1 MSSDIYNHPSQLAAT
16 LGQPL
21 KAFAD
26 TLSDAASAYLVS
38 IVNKTPEKTFNE
50 LVTILE
56 ANDIKENLEAND
68 IKENLGK
75 HIQAPTTYQFLGS
88 SVVNP
93 APVFCTT
100 DAITVSAV
108 PSSDDLQKE
117 WTTSNSWI
125 INQLSSLQYYEPID
139 FNSIPES
146 QLTRAIELLDQKIG
160 DQWYIGVVRSAD
172 YTARASLRLIHKDT
186 LVTKCATMI
195 LRLTPSG
202 SMGGSPLGFS
212 EPFNKVHEQVKYLST
227 DYAEWSYDNLAPEVI
242 EATINQTVLC
252 IEKYLKDVAAWTAS
266 LDEAAAKLQLRKDQW
281 GEYCAAMGQPST
293 NVDYF
298 RVPLGNRTSA
308 KVTRDSQYNIEVKLN
323 ANGKAT
329 LEFMASI
336 ALTLKAKKKLAEAV
350 TKVTSEEPVAA

>member
-1 MSSDIYNHPSQLAAT
+1 MSSDIYNNPSQ
-16 LGQPL
+16 
-21 KAFAD
+21 KAVAD
-26 TLSDAASAYLVS
+26 TLSDAASAYLAS
-38 IVNKTPEKTFNE
+38 IVNN
-50 LVTILE
+50 
-56 ANDIKENLEAND
+56 
-68 IKENLGK
+68 
-75 HIQAPTTYQFLGS
+75 Q
-88 SVVNP
+88 
-93 APVFCTT
+93 PVLSTT
-100 DAITVSAV
+100 DAVSEPTV
-108 PSSDDLQKE
+108 PSSDDLLKE
-117 WTTSNSWI
+117 WATSNSWI
-125 INQLSSLQYYEPID
+125 INQLGSLQYLEPID

-160 DQWYIGVVRSAD
+160 DQWYIGVARSAD

-195 LRLTPSG
+195 LRLTMSG

-212 EPFNKVHEQVKYLST
+212 EPYNKIHEQVKYLPT
-227 DYAEWSYDNLAPEVI
+227 DYVEWSYDNLAPEVI

-293 NVDYF
+293 NVYYF

-308 KVTRDSQYNIEVKLN
+308 KVTRDSQYNIEVTLN